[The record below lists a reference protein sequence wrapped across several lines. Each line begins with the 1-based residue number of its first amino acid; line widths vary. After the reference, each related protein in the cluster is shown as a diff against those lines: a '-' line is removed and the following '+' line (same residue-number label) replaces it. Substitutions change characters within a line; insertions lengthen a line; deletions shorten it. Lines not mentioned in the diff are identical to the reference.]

1 MRLNQTE
8 VYTIARAMAD
18 QHNDTVNAEI
28 KANKTNPKYLDKA
41 KELFEDY
48 KKIPKELRSMI
59 FISRYSEVEV
69 TVKSI
74 HNTLINNLPKKQ
86 TKSSSDFENKIRLAA
101 LESADL
107 PALKKKLK
115 INF

>member
-18 QHNDTVNAEI
+18 QHNDLVNAEI
-28 KANKTNPKYLDKA
+28 KANKTNPKHLEKA
-41 KELFEDY
+41 KELFKEY
-48 KKIPKELRSMI
+48 NKIPKELRSML
-59 FISRYSEVEV
+59 FIGRYSDSQV
-69 TVKSI
+69 TIKSI
-74 HNTLINNLPKKQ
+74 QNTLINRVPKRE
-86 TKSSSDFENKIRLAA
+86 TKSSVYFENKVRLAA